1 MSDSIRAIAAGAA
14 GALAPIETPR
24 LANPSPLGHAGTRA
38 LAGEGIGHAG
48 GPGFTDVLKDALT
61 EARGNERTAEDMAQ
75 RFAAG
80 DPGVGIHEAMI
91 ASEKASISLRF
102 AVTLKNRVL
111 EAYRELMNTSV

>member
-1 MSDSIRAIAAGAA
+1 MADAIRAIAA
-14 GALAPIETPR
+14 GALAPIEAPR
-24 LANPSPLGHAGTRA
+24 LAPTPGLTHAVGHEASGRA
-38 LAGEGIGHAG
+38 N
-48 GPGFTDVLKDALT
+48 GPGFSDVLKDALT
-61 EARGNERTAEDMAQ
+61 EARGNERVAEDMAG